1 MSHFVDGEA
10 MPSTKWGVQTS
21 QPRLKELHEREI
33 TMRYDEEQ
41 NPQHKRKQPSG
52 HSPRY
57 ISVDIQVRSKP
68 VNECTEIRGKPRH
81 EVSLIGLIYN
91 GNSIDSYIIRF
102 IHKNEVELAR
112 NLKIG
117 QTIRV
122 HKGQFSN
129 RKGRHGAEFEVRRS
143 SLRDEFDYQ
152 RAPHRKVVEG
162 LVALKIRIQKRKW
175 QIELA

>member
-1 MSHFVDGEA
+1 MSCPVDGEA
-10 MPSTKWGVQTS
+10 LPSTRWGVQTS
-21 QPRLKELHEREI
+21 QPRLKELHKREMI
-33 TMRYDEEQ
+33 MRYDEEQ
-41 NPQHKRKQPSG
+41 NTRQGRKPPSG

-68 VNECTEIRGKPRH
+68 VTECSVIRGEPRP
-81 EVSLIGLIYN
+81 EVSFTGLVHN
-91 GNSIDSYIIRF
+91 GNSSHSYIIRF
-102 IHKNEVELAR
+102 IHKNEFELAR

-122 HKGQFSN
+122 HKGQFSK
-129 RKGRHGAEFEVRRS
+129 RKGRNGAEFEVRRS

-152 RAPHRKVVEG
+152 RAMRRRMAER
-162 LVALKIRIQKRKW
+162 LIALKIRIQKRKW